1 MRFAKH
7 IVLSLLLLSILISLV
22 SCLETKTPYDIAVE
36 NGYTGSVADWLE
48 DLKGNDLDINDIYAA
63 AVENGYTGDFLTF
76 LSEFLS
82 YNDNEIEDSLGS
94 SPIGISKSMLASVS
108 IVCNFSY
115 RVESSLFPTTKN
127 STQSGSGVIYQLDR
141 ETGSAYIITNYH
153 VVYYYNSTTANKIS
167 NDISVYL
174 YGKESSQYAIP
185 ATYIGGSMQYD
196 IAVLKITDN
205 DILRQSDAVAVE
217 VADSNLVTV
226 GTTAIAIGNP
236 EGAGISVTRGVVSV
250 DSEDITMKAS
260 DNSTTVTH
268 RLMRVD
274 TAINSGN
281 SGGGLF
287 SESGK
292 LIGIVN
298 AKMSSNK
305 VENIGY
311 AIPSNVATYVAQNII
326 DTCDGE
332 TKTGVSKCML
342 GVTLSVTGSSAY
354 YDAETGIARI
364 RETVTVIDLLP
375 SSLASGKIAKGDV
388 ITAIRIGESSY
399 VIDRSFIVIDLML
412 TTRVGDEITVS
423 VIRDGTPLEVSFTL
437 TEASLTVVN

>member
-1 MRFAKH
+1 MRYAKR
-7 IVLSLLLLSILISLV
+7 IVLFLLLLSIVISLV
-22 SCLETKTPYDIAVE
+22 SCLKTKTPYDIAVE

-48 DLKGNDLDINDIYAA
+48 DLRGDDLDIRDIYAA

-82 YNDNEIEDSLGS
+82 YNESEVEDGLGS
-94 SPIGISKSMLASVS
+94 APVGISKSMLASVS
-108 IVCNFSY
+108 VVCGFSY
-115 RVESSLFPTTKN
+115 RVESSLFPTTKK

-141 ETGSAYIITNYH
+141 ESGDAYIITNYH
-153 VVYYYNSTTANKIS
+153 VVYYYNSTTDNKIS
-167 NDISVYL
+167 DDISVYL
-174 YGKESSQYAIP
+174 YGKESAQYAIP
-185 ATYIGGSMQYD
+185 ATYVGGSMQYD
-196 IAVLKITDN
+196 IAVLKVTGN
-205 DILRQSDAVAVE
+205 EILRQSDAVAVE

-250 DSEDITMKAS
+250 DSENITMKAS
-260 DNSTTVTH
+260 DNYTTVTH

-287 SESGK
+287 SEGGK

-326 DTCDGE
+326 DTCDGASR
-332 TKTGVSKCML
+332 TGVSKCML

-354 YDAETGIARI
+354 YDDETGIARI
-364 RETVTVIDLLP
+364 RETVTVTDVLP
-375 SSLASGKIAKGDV
+375 NSLAHRRIERNDI
-388 ITAIRIGESSY
+388 ITAIQIGESTY
-399 VIDRSFIVIDLML
+399 PIDRSFIVIDLML
-412 TTRVGDEITVS
+412 TTRVGDEITIS
-423 VIRDGTPLEVSFTL
+423 VIRNGTPLDISFTL
-437 TEASLTVVN
+437 TEDSITVVN